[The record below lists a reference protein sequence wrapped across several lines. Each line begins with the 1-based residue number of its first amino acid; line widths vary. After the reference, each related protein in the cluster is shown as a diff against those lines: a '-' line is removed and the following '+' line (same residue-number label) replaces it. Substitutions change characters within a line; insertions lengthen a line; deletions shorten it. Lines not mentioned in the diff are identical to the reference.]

1 MDPEKAL
8 LHNGTSLSGEVRE
21 NIISDAIHI
30 PPRAVSSKTCLS
42 FYFCAIVWLNK
53 TIFYMCFYCSIDICS
68 RIWIWYYC
76 CYEPIYIN
84 S

>member
-53 TIFYMCFYCSIDICS
+53 TIFYMCFLLLYRYLFTYMDMVLLLL
-68 RIWIWYYC
+68 
-76 CYEPIYIN
+76 
-84 S
+84 